1 MGYDAIFWYT
11 YNKNLF
17 YNKLLKN
24 VSASRVAE
32 LFCYAKFLTVNFV
45 ACNMQQNQI
54 RLILLLAPGNKN
66 LCFTD
71 NLEKNLCVSIWKH
84 IFCNIFYPVNDLEH
98 KKRFELNNLSHFKR
112 SSYL

>member
-71 NLEKNLCVSIWKH
+71 NLEKNLCVSI
-84 IFCNIFYPVNDLEH
+84 LETH
-98 KKRFELNNLSHFKR
+98 FLQHFLS
-112 SSYL
+112 SQ